1 MICSRHIWVKGSL
14 HIMKRKTQKKAV
26 GIVLLLLLL
35 IVGAVYI
42 AISVFYRSHFY
53 NGTTI
58 NDIDVSNYSIEDVK
72 NVITSGT
79 DTYALT
85 LEGRGDVMETIE
97 GSSVD
102 LKPVWNGEV
111 ENLLEQ
117 QSGFAWLI
125 KEFRPDAYKLETMIG
140 FDQEKLKSVLESLPF
155 MKPENQVAPQDAAI
169 SDYIPQKGYELVPS
183 KEGTAL
189 DETVLLEAMNNAIDS
204 LEPALNLEETGC
216 YYEPSVMDDDET
228 LNSRL
233 DTLNEYC
240 QAKITYTVGDDV
252 FDLDADTYHDW
263 FIIGDDGS
271 ITIDGELARDYV
283 KSLGHKYNTCYSTRN
298 FETSYG
304 QTVKIDN
311 SDYGWKVDYDT
322 ETAQVI
328 EEINSHTV
336 TTRDLN
342 YLMVANSHNS
352 PDYGDS
358 YVEINLTSQH
368 LFLYKDGKLVIDT
381 DFVSGRVIRGNA
393 TPCGIFGLTYKTK
406 DATLRGS
413 TYESHVDYWM
423 PFNGNIGM
431 HDATWR
437 STFGA
442 AIYIRNGSH
451 GCINL
456 PHSAA
461 ETIYD
466 AIEKDYPVIVYEL
479 PGTES
484 EKGKAQIAAY
494 DVIDLIDAI
503 GTVTKESGDKIE
515 AARTAYDAL
524 TDLGKGYVKN
534 KDTLTAAETAYKKLV
549 KDDDKKA
556 DKSDSKKDNKKEETK
571 EDKSK
576 DKSAA
581 GDKTTD
587 DKATETYAED
597 GEGADE
603 S

>member
-1 MICSRHIWVKGSL
+1 
-14 HIMKRKTQKKAV
+14 MKSKARKKII
-26 GIVLLLLLL
+26 GIVLLILLLL
-35 IVGAVYI
+35 LAAGYI
-42 AISVFYRSHFY
+42 AVSVYYRSHFY

-85 LEGRGDVMETIE
+85 LEGRNGVSEVIE
-97 GSSVD
+97 GSAID

-111 ENLLEQ
+111 ESLLEQ
-117 QSGFAWLI
+117 QSGFAWLV
-125 KEFRPDAYKLETMIG
+125 KEFQPDAYKLETMIG
-140 FDQEKLKSVLESLPF
+140 FDSEKLKSVLESLPF

-183 KEGTAL
+183 QEGTAL
-189 DETVLLEAMNNAIDS
+189 DENIVLEAIDTAIDS
-204 LEPALNLEETGC
+204 LATTLNLEDTGC
-216 YYEPSVMDDDET
+216 YDEPAVMDDDAA
-228 LNSRL
+228 LNSRI
-233 DTLNEYC
+233 DMLNEYC

-252 FDLDADTYHDW
+252 FDLDADTYHEW
-263 FIIGDDGS
+263 FIIGEDGS
-271 ITIDGELARDYV
+271 ISIDGQMARDYV
-283 KSLGHKYNTCYSTRN
+283 VALGHKYNTCYSTRN

-368 LFLYKDGKLVIDT
+368 LFLYKDGELVIET

-466 AIEKDYPVIVYEL
+466 AIEKNYPVIVYEL

-494 DVIDLIDAI
+494 DVIDLINAI
-503 GTVTKESGDKIE
+503 GTVTKDSGDAIT

-524 TDLGKGYVKN
+524 TEIGKGYVTN
-534 KDTLTAAETAYKKLV
+534 KDTLTAAESAYKKLV
-549 KDDDKKA
+549 KDSDKKDKDDKGS

-581 GDKTTD
+581 D
-587 DKATETYAED
+587 DKATEIDTLE

>member
-85 LEGRGDVMETIE
+85 LEGRGDVKETIE
-97 GSSVD
+97 GSTVD

-111 ENLLEQ
+111 ENLLAQ

-140 FDQEKLKSVLESLPF
+140 FDQGKLKNVLESLPF
-155 MKPENQVAPQDAAI
+155 MQPENQVVPQDAAI

-189 DETVLLEAMNNAIDS
+189 DENVLLEAMSNAIDS
-204 LEPALNLEETGC
+204 LEPTLDLEETGC

-228 LNSRL
+228 LNGRL

-271 ITIDGELARDYV
+271 ITIDGEQARDYV

-503 GTVTKESGDKIE
+503 GTVTKDSGDKIE

-524 TDLGKGYVKN
+524 SDLGKGYVKN
-534 KDTLTAAETAYKKLV
+534 KDTLTAAETAYKKLA
-549 KDDDKKA
+549 KDDDKKT
-556 DKSDSKKDNKKEETK
+556 DKSDSKKEDKKEETK
-571 EDKSK
+571 KDKSK

-581 GDKTTD
+581 GDKTTE
-587 DKATETYAED
+587 DKASETDVED

>member
-1 MICSRHIWVKGSL
+1 
-14 HIMKRKTQKKAV
+14 MKSKARKKII
-26 GIVLLLLLL
+26 GIVLLILLLL
-35 IVGAVYI
+35 LAAGYI
-42 AISVFYRSHFY
+42 AVSVYYRSHFY

-85 LEGRGDVMETIE
+85 LEGRNGVSEVIE
-97 GSSVD
+97 GSAID

-111 ENLLEQ
+111 ESLLEQ
-117 QSGFAWLI
+117 QSGFAWLV
-125 KEFRPDAYKLETMIG
+125 KEFQPDAYKLETMIG
-140 FDQEKLKSVLESLPF
+140 FDSEKLKSVLESLPF

-169 SDYIPQKGYELVPS
+169 SEYIPQKGYELIPS
-183 KEGTAL
+183 QEGTTL
-189 DETVLLEAMNNAIDS
+189 KEEVLLAAMDEAIDS
-204 LEPALNLEETGC
+204 LAATLNIEETGC
-216 YYEPSVMDDDET
+216 YDEPTIMDDDAA

-233 DTLNEYC
+233 ETLNEYC

-252 FDLDADTYHDW
+252 FDLDADTYHEW

-271 ITIDGELARDYV
+271 ITIDGGLARDYV
-283 KSLGHKYNTCYSTRN
+283 KSLGHKYNTCYSTRS

-368 LFLYKDGKLVIDT
+368 LFLYKDGELVIDT

-549 KDDDKKA
+549 KDSDKKDKDDKGS
-556 DKSDSKKDNKKEETK
+556 DKSDSKKD
-571 EDKSK
+571 K
-576 DKSAA
+576 DKSESKK
-581 GDKTTD
+581 DKD
-587 DKATETYAED
+587 SKKADSEETPSGNTQDA
-597 GEGADE
+597 EGANE